1 MGEVG
6 QNVRGTA
13 LKTKEMRIHCFFA
26 ISFVL
31 SVALVSCKKH
41 KENKVEP
48 DSQYFKYVDTETLAN
63 DLVPLDMVRTAD
75 QGFLFL
81 GSSPAAGLLFHK
93 TYLLKL
99 DKEGKF
105 LWDKY
110 LEVDFLNPVSEL
122 MSRNGAYFIFCM
134 DQNTGTH
141 LVKVNDANGQ
151 TESVKYWDNVQLPL
165 HGSITPDGG
174 FLMLNANLG
183 DKWSGFTKINPD
195 LSAAW
200 NEVYFFN
207 DNFAA
212 EIDRH
217 TKRETQPLPFM
228 TGTVSGANPIYFF
241 NCFYEA
247 NFSCI
252 FVNPK
257 DGKTDGY
264 SQIGGDRSYA
274 TMRYLLPINENRFA
288 LCRYDR
294 TNTNFL
300 IPNATIPILG
310 LPSVSTEL
318 GGISF
323 ADMEPNSRILC
334 RRYVV
339 AGKDVIIYAANNR
352 NKGVGLYAFDANSGA
367 FLGSKSL
374 NLESPCEMGGFAPT
388 ADGGLAV
395 LAKTYIVNR
404 FPRVL
409 VFKLSEEEAKKL
421 VGG

>member
-1 MGEVG
+1 VAEVG
-6 QNVRGTA
+6 QNGHGIA
-13 LKTKEMRIHCFFA
+13 PKTKEMRIYYLFIIC
-26 ISFVL
+26 
-31 SVALVSCKKH
+31 VALGIVFASCKKH

-48 DSQYFKYVDTETLAN
+48 DNQYFKYVDTETLAN
-63 DLVPLDMVRTAD
+63 DLVPLDMVRTVD

-81 GSSPAAGLLFHK
+81 GSSPATGLLFHK

-110 LEVDFLNPVSEL
+110 LDADFLNPVSEL
-122 MSRNGAYFIFCM
+122 MSKNGSYFIFCM

-141 LVKVNDANGQ
+141 LVKLNDTNGQ
-151 TESVKYWDNVQLPL
+151 TESVKYWDNIQLPL
-165 HGSITPDGG
+165 HGSVTPEGG
-174 FLMLNANLG
+174 FLILNANLG
-183 DKWSGFTKINPD
+183 DKWSGFTKINSD
-195 LSAAW
+195 LSTAW

-217 TKRETQPLPFM
+217 TKRETQPLSFM
-228 TGTVSGANPIYFF
+228 TGTVSGANPSYFF

-252 FVNPK
+252 FVKQK

-274 TMRYLLPINENRFA
+274 AIRYLTALNENRFA

-300 IPNATIPILG
+300 IPNAMIPILG
-310 LPSVSTEL
+310 SPTVSTEL
-318 GGISF
+318 GGTTF

-334 RRYVV
+334 RRHVV

-352 NKGVGLYAFDANSGA
+352 NKGVGLYAFDANSGI

-409 VFKLSEEEAKKL
+409 VFKLNEEETKKL